1 MTFELFQVILI
12 NLTTKM
18 KRVNVIWT
26 PLPASVSSQ
35 GTEPLELLALDRLL
49 VTACSTAISSDV
61 ELRKKES
68 NGWNVKLDRM
78 RPTVL

>member
-1 MTFELFQVILI
+1 M
-12 NLTTKM
+12 
-18 KRVNVIWT
+18 
-26 PLPASVSSQ
+26 PASVSSQ